1 MNIKQTQE
9 LTILDTCDLRLRYTD
24 NMDLTLNDAM
34 PGNSIVK
41 AFTVENIGDKK
52 VSYNI
57 VWKDLINTID
67 NYDLHLDMKCKSYK
81 NYGTNSQVESESC
94 DSFYKAVP
102 YTETSISKDI
112 KRNNEIDTGITH
124 EYIVT
129 KSPCVYINDIPI
141 THMSS
146 MFQKSQATKIDLSGY
161 NTKNVTSIDYMF
173 KESKAEELDLSS
185 LDTRKVTSTGSM
197 STFSNITT
205 IDISNFDTNKVTTT
219 ERMFSN
225 MTNLK
230 AIYVSDKFSLDKV
243 TSSADM
249 FLFCKNLVGG
259 MGTKY
264 SLTFNDK
271 TYTRIDGGETSLG
284 TIRLNNIIILGII
297 LFMLYNLSR
306 IRKCGMKHKGFT
318 LVELLAVIAI
328 LAILVIIALPNVINM
343 YNSAKKQT
351 FLTEARTIYKE
362 AQKKYV
368 SDSISGNKVNTISS
382 NGNKLD
388 LTGNKVDYYIKIDS
402 AGNITDFKAYD
413 GSYCI
418 SGKFNDISEL
428 NIDEVIEGECEETS
442 PKNFSTDD
450 WETIIDAIRE
460 GNGSEYAV
468 GSTKEVNLGTYGT
481 HTLRVAN
488 TSTPSECSGTGFS
501 QSACGFVLEF
511 ADIITDHKMND
522 TNTNVG
528 GWPASSMYTF
538 VNNDIYNA
546 IPDEIKNAI
555 IDTTVVSGHGSTSG
569 EENFTSTD
577 KLYLLAPKE
586 IYTDFNDTDDTAKD
600 LTRTLDYYTNIRVT
614 TRNHSGAKK
623 KNGTNADWWWLRAA
637 HSNASNNFYYV
648 SSIGSYTNK
657 IAGDINGVSPAF
669 RIG

>member
-1 MNIKQTQE
+1 
-9 LTILDTCDLRLRYTD
+9 
-24 NMDLTLNDAM
+24 
-34 PGNSIVK
+34 
-41 AFTVENIGDKK
+41 
-52 VSYNI
+52 
-57 VWKDLINTID
+57 
-67 NYDLHLDMKCKSYK
+67 
-81 NYGTNSQVESESC
+81 
-94 DSFYKAVP
+94 
-102 YTETSISKDI
+102 
-112 KRNNEIDTGITH
+112 
-124 EYIVT
+124 
-129 KSPCVYINDIPI
+129 
-141 THMSS
+141 
-146 MFQKSQATKIDLSGY
+146 
-161 NTKNVTSIDYMF
+161 
-173 KESKAEELDLSS
+173 
-185 LDTRKVTSTGSM
+185 
-197 STFSNITT
+197 
-205 IDISNFDTNKVTTT
+205 
-219 ERMFSN
+219 
-225 MTNLK
+225 
-230 AIYVSDKFSLDKV
+230 
-243 TSSADM
+243 
-249 FLFCKNLVGG
+249 
-259 MGTKY
+259 MGAKY

-271 TYTRIDGGETSLG
+271 TYTCIDGGEASPG
-284 TIRLNNIIILGII
+284 TILLNNIIILGII

-306 IRKCGMKHKGFT
+306 IRKWGMKHKGFT

-368 SDSISGNKVNTISS
+368 SDSISGNNVNTISS

-388 LTGNKVDYYIKIDS
+388 LTGNKVDYDIKIDS

-413 GSYCI
+413 GTYCI

-522 TNTNVG
+522 TNTNIG
-528 GWPASSMYTF
+528 GWPATSMRTF

-546 IPDEIKNAI
+546 IPSELRSAI

-569 EENFTSTD
+569 ETNFTSTD

-637 HSNASNNFYYV
+637 HSSASNNFYYV

-657 IAGDINGVSPAF
+657 IADDTNGVSPAF